1 MLVRV
6 KLHYSNSEMAMKG
19 KGLEIESQLVH
30 GVYQLSRSLNI
41 AAEGQTKKAFNQQS
55 SRDAR

>member
-1 MLVRV
+1 
-6 KLHYSNSEMAMKG
+6 MAMKG

-55 SRDAR
+55 SRDARWRVRVPLPTDGY